1 MSIGL
6 GTFKDVYVINN
17 HFKSGPNTCVAHR
30 TEQANYNAALVSF
43 IQASNPQANVVTG
56 GDLNVYPR
64 PDDPFAPVGQP
75 GSSDQLGSLYDPGLD
90 LKNLWEVLLGQVP
103 ESAYSYVYL
112 GMAQTLDQIFVNQP
126 LLDILEQFRIAHI
139 NSDFPAEY
147 PDDVARGTSDHD
159 PNIATFYLP
168 FDWSGFFSPLDNP
181 PALNK
186 AKAGGAVPVKFSL
199 GGDQGL
205 DIFATGYP
213 LSRQIECGTGT
224 PLGGSESAE
233 TPGSSGLTYDPL
245 IDQYN
250 FVWKTDSSW
259 GGTCRQFVIK
269 LIDGTTHYLDF
280 EFK

>member
-1 MSIGL
+1 M
-6 GTFKDVYVINN
+6 
-17 HFKSGPNTCVAHR
+17 
-30 TEQANYNAALVSF
+30 E
-43 IQASNPQANVVTG
+43 
-56 GDLNVYPR
+56 
-64 PDDPFAPVGQP
+64 
-75 GSSDQLGSLYDPGLD
+75 
-90 LKNLWEVLLGQVP
+90 
-103 ESAYSYVYL
+103 
-112 GMAQTLDQIFVNQP
+112 
-126 LLDILEQFRIAHI
+126 
-139 NSDFPAEY
+139 
-147 PDDVARGTSDHD
+147 
-159 PNIATFYLP
+159 
-168 FDWSGFFSPLDNP
+168 NP
-181 PALNK
+181 PPLNK